1 VTGGAVQNSGET
13 GVRADDTPDSG
24 PATAGSPESC
34 TPGWAVVVP
43 VKPADRGKSRL
54 EVPGVDRVALARAIA
69 LDTIAA
75 VAACE
80 AVERVVVVGDDGGLA
95 LEASGIPG
103 LRFVPE
109 PSPGGLNAAID
120 AGIEAVDDRMPRA
133 ALLGDLP
140 ALRPDDLA
148 EALRAAR
155 GVARAVVADAD
166 GTGTTLLTA
175 APGVAWKS
183 TFGEDSFA
191 KHRTLGAVPLDVTD
205 ASTLRHDVDT
215 AEHFAAARAL
225 GLGPR
230 TAALVRAGGT

>member
-1 VTGGAVQNSGET
+1 VTDA
-13 GVRADDTPDSG
+13 AG
-24 PATAGSPESC
+24 PA
-34 TPGWAVVVP
+34 PGWTVVVP

-54 EVPGVDRVALARAIA
+54 DVPGVDRVALARTIA

-109 PSPGGLNAAID
+109 PAPGGLNAAIA
-120 AGIEAVDDRMPRA
+120 AGIETLNERMPRA

-140 ALRPDDLA
+140 ALRPEDLA

-155 GVARAVVADAD
+155 GVARGVVADAD

-175 APGVAWKS
+175 APGVAWES
-183 TFGEDSFA
+183 AFGEDSLA
-191 KHRTLGAVPLDVTD
+191 SHRAMGAVPLDVPD

-215 AEHFAAARAL
+215 AEHFAAALAL

-230 TAALVRAGGT
+230 TAALVRASRT